1 MAVIL
6 SAVPIA
12 FTVTVPDVP
21 PPVKPVPAVTPEISP
36 VSGVNHSNVP
46 LPSEVHNACPLVPT
60 AAGNVAVQEV
70 DTVPGACSA
79 TYCPPVVSCNRMSP
93 CAVTST

>member
-12 FTVTVPDVP
+12 FTVTAPEVP
-21 PPVKPVPAVTPEISP
+21 PPVKPEPAVIPVRSP
-36 VSGVNHSNVP
+36 VSGVNHYNVP
-46 LPSEVHNACPLVPT
+46 LPSDVLNACPLVPT

-70 DTVPGACSA
+70 DTVPGACNA
-79 TYCPPVVSCNRMSP
+79 TY
-93 CAVTST
+93 